1 MNGIQPSVGGGTKI
15 PKHFSFWIVV
25 KQVPLPAVGLV
36 TAVPRQETGKSGE
49 KTAAT
54 SSADSRNQPQQQK
67 KDQKQTSKGLNSL

>member
-1 MNGIQPSVGGGTKI
+1 MNGIQPSIGDGTKI
-15 PKHFSFWIVV
+15 PKHFSFWILV

-36 TAVPRQETGKSGE
+36 TAIPRQVTGKSGE

-54 SSADSRNQPQQQK
+54 SSAESQNQPQKQK